1 MKKKKRKIR
10 INRLI
15 MLFLFAFLFCFCFIL
30 FIKSDFFCLKNVEVV
45 NNEVLSKTEIK
56 DLSKIVKGK
65 NLFSYDL
72 KKVKANINESRYI
85 ENVKVKLGIPHSI
98 IIDVKEK
105 SISCALK
112 DEGDNYYYIDDDMK
126 YIDKVKYEKI
136 KNNCPIVEADF
147 TIKDNEVYFEN
158 KKDKD
163 KLILLLKNIKR
174 EGLSN
179 KIASI
184 IFLDDNTISMKTK
197 EGIKVIIDKNR
208 NMKHDMAKLTQIL
221 IDLKSQNINYG
232 KIDMTFSKYT
242 LYTYK

>member
-1 MKKKKRKIR
+1 MAENRKK
-10 INRLI
+10 
-15 MLFLFAFLFCFCFIL
+15 
-30 FIKSDFFCLKNVEVV
+30 
-45 NNEVLSKTEIK
+45 
-56 DLSKIVKGK
+56 
-65 NLFSYDL
+65 
-72 KKVKANINESRYI
+72 
-85 ENVKVKLGIPHSI
+85 I
-98 IIDVKEK
+98 I
-105 SISCALK
+105 
-112 DEGDNYYYIDDDMK
+112 
-126 YIDKVKYEKI
+126 
-136 KNNCPIVEADF
+136 
-147 TIKDNEVYFEN
+147 
-158 KKDKD
+158 KD

-197 EGIKVIIDKNR
+197 EGIKVIIDKNG

>member
-1 MKKKKRKIR
+1 
-10 INRLI
+10 
-15 MLFLFAFLFCFCFIL
+15 
-30 FIKSDFFCLKNVEVV
+30 
-45 NNEVLSKTEIK
+45 
-56 DLSKIVKGK
+56 
-65 NLFSYDL
+65 
-72 KKVKANINESRYI
+72 
-85 ENVKVKLGIPHSI
+85 
-98 IIDVKEK
+98 
-105 SISCALK
+105 
-112 DEGDNYYYIDDDMK
+112 MK

-197 EGIKVIIDKNR
+197 EGIKVIIDKNG

>member
-112 DEGDNYYYIDDDMK
+112 DEGGNYYYIDDDMK

-197 EGIKVIIDKNR
+197 EGIKVIIDKNG

>member
-85 ENVKVKLGIPHSI
+85 ENLKVKLGIPHSI

-197 EGIKVIIDKNR
+197 EGIKVIIDKNG

>member
-1 MKKKKRKIR
+1 
-10 INRLI
+10 

-147 TIKDNEVYFEN
+147 TIKDNEVYFE
-158 KKDKD
+158 
-163 KLILLLKNIKR
+163 
-174 EGLSN
+174 
-179 KIASI
+179 
-184 IFLDDNTISMKTK
+184 
-197 EGIKVIIDKNR
+197 
-208 NMKHDMAKLTQIL
+208 
-221 IDLKSQNINYG
+221 
-232 KIDMTFSKYT
+232 
-242 LYTYK
+242 

>member
-112 DEGDNYYYIDDDMK
+112 DEGGNYYYIDDDMK

-197 EGIKVIIDKNR
+197 DGIKVIIDKNG

>member
-197 EGIKVIIDKNR
+197 EGIKVIIDKNG

>member
-1 MKKKKRKIR
+1 
-10 INRLI
+10 

-197 EGIKVIIDKNR
+197 EGIKVIIDKNG